1 LKGITPDFKF
11 GEGETKVNIKTT
23 LKSSVAVAALFAV
36 AAPVAN
42 AADDTFSSGNKNS
55 LSMSGQVVRMLSHA
69 DDGSTDD
76 TFFSDGAWATS
87 RVRWVAKG
95 TLSPNVTAGA
105 TIEMNIPTSNDA
117 GTQTLGT
124 HAQDQG
130 DDTTDDT
137 SWDIRHEYVWVNHK
151 KMGKLSF
158 GNTNTASNGRSESE
172 YNGIG
177 MFAASA
183 ASSELPNNTWQDTST
198 ASAPAASGVA
208 SIGAAI
214 GNFDGGSRSDVVRYD
229 LPSIAGL
236 QLATSMIAGGAW
248 DVGAAYSGKFGGITF
263 KAQAGFLNYGASA
276 TSTNFTANGSIAVL
290 HDSGLNATFAAGKTN
305 FSGPASKTDGSS
317 TVSATNVTS
326 GVANDAGNDGVE
338 DPHFYYWGVGYKAK
352 IFGVGGT
359 NFAFGWNQTNDQVQV
374 ATVEDAEA
382 QSFAFAVVQSF
393 DAIGGSVGLR
403 YQRLTLDAKNAA
415 GADRTF
421 DDIDIITLGTVFKF

>member
-1 LKGITPDFKF
+1 
-11 GEGETKVNIKTT
+11 VNIKTT

-42 AADDTFSSGNKNS
+42 AADDTFSTGNKNS
-55 LSMSGQVVRMLSHA
+55 LTMSGQVVRMLSHA
-69 DDGSTDD
+69 DDGASDD
-76 TFFSDGAWATS
+76 VFHSDGAWATS
-87 RVRWVAKG
+87 RVRWIAKG
-95 TLSPNVTAGA
+95 TLSANVTAGA
-105 TIEMNIPTSNDA
+105 TIEMNIPTSQNA
-117 GTQTLGT
+117 GSMTLGT
-124 HAQDQG
+124 HAEDQA
-130 DDTTDDT
+130 DDTTDDV

-151 KMGKLSF
+151 KMGKLSL

-172 YNGIG
+172 YNSITG

-183 ASSELPNNTWQDTST
+183 ASSELPNIAWQDTST
-198 ASAPAASGVA
+198 ATAPVASGVA

-248 DVGAAYSGKFGGITF
+248 DVGAAYSGKLGGLAF
-263 KAQAGFLNYGASA
+263 KAQAGFLNFGASS

-305 FSGPASKTDGSS
+305 FSGRASKQDLDGPINGGVATDG
-317 TVSATNVTS
+317 
-326 GVANDAGNDGVE
+326 GNDGVE

-352 IFGVGGT
+352 ISSVGGT
-359 NFAFGWNQTNDQVQV
+359 NFAFGWNQTNDLIQ
-374 ATVEDAEA
+374 AAAIEDAEA
-382 QSFAFAVVQSF
+382 QSFAFAVVQNF
-393 DAIGGSVGLR
+393 DAIGAMVGLR